1 VNPLYENM
9 QTSVFEGM
17 SLAAA
22 KHKAINLG
30 QGFPDFGWPEPILQA
45 AAAALIEGPNQY
57 APSRGL
63 PLLREAVADHYR
75 RHHGLDLAAEGVC
88 VTSGATEALAA
99 AILATVEPGDEVIL
113 MTPAYDAYEPLVR
126 RAGGVVREVKLAPP
140 EWRIEGKALRA
151 AVTPR
156 TRAII
161 FNNPHNPTGRLFDA
175 AELEAVASVARDHDL
190 IVISDEVWEHLLLD
204 GQQFVPLATLDG
216 MAKRTIKCGSA
227 GKIFSLTG
235 WKIGWIAA
243 APELA
248 TLAAR
253 AHQFLTFA
261 SAPNLQAAV
270 AYGLADGDVW
280 LAPMRE
286 RFARARDRMSDGL
299 TAAGYEVLPGAA
311 TYFLIVDLAASGIAL
326 DDEAFA
332 KMAVQQAGVAVVP
345 LSPFAVEKPPRHLVR
360 LCFAKRDETI
370 DAGVAAMARARDC
383 VSLA

>member
-1 VNPLYENM
+1 MNPLYETM
-9 QTSVFEGM
+9 ATSVFERM

-22 KHKAINLG
+22 KHDAINLG
-30 QGFPDFGWPEPILQA
+30 QGFPDFGWPEAILDV
-45 AAAALIEGPNQY
+45 AAAALREGSNQY

-63 PLLREAVADHYR
+63 PVLREAVADHYR

-99 AILATVEPGDEVIL
+99 AIFATVVPGDEVIV
-113 MTPAYDAYEPLVR
+113 MTPAYDAYAPLVR
-126 RAGGVVREVKLAPP
+126 RAGGAVREVALAPP
-140 EWRIEGKALRA
+140 EWRVERA
-151 AVTPR
+151 AIEAAVRTK

-175 AELEAVASVARDHDL
+175 AELEAVASVAREHDL

-204 GQQFVPLATLDG
+204 GQRFVPLATLDG
-216 MAKRTIKCGSA
+216 MAERTIKCGSA

-270 AYGLADGDVW
+270 AFGMAEGDDW
-280 LAPMRE
+280 IEPMRA
-286 RFARARDRMSDGL
+286 RFARARDRMRDGL
-299 TAAGYEVLPGAA
+299 QAVGFAVLPSAA

-326 DDEAFA
+326 DDESFA
-332 KMAVQQAGVAVVP
+332 RLAVEQAGVAVVP
-345 LSPFAVEKPPRHLVR
+345 LSPFATEATPRHLVR
-360 LCFAKRDETI
+360 VCFAKRDATI
-370 DAGVAAMARARDC
+370 DAGVAALAEARRLAR
-383 VSLA
+383 